1 MVDKRNLFVRLD
13 IYVYLPEVNKPTA
26 ASFMGIK
33 DPSVSRI
40 FQAYVARERL
50 TSRFSPFH
58 PNDTLERM
66 AILDSRVGNFMSLCD
81 VPKSD

>member
-1 MVDKRNLFVRLD
+1 MTGSVVDKRNLFVRLD
-13 IYVYLPEVNKPTA
+13 IYVYLPEVKKPTA

-50 TSRFSPFH
+50 TS
-58 PNDTLERM
+58 
-66 AILDSRVGNFMSLCD
+66 
-81 VPKSD
+81 